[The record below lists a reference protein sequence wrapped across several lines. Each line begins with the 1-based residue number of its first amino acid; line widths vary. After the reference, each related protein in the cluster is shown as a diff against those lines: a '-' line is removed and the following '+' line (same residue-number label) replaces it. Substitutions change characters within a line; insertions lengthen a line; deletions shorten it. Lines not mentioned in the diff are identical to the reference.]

1 MREWIVGGGL
11 VLGDAGLLL
20 VRNRR
25 RDGSHDWSPP
35 GGVIEDGEALVDG
48 LTREVAEETGVEVL
62 AWDGPAYEV
71 VVTAPGLG
79 WRARVEAHVATA
91 FRGELRVDDPDG
103 IVVEAAWVDPAS
115 CGQQLQGVHR
125 WVREPLMAWLDAAIG
140 EAAAAAGAA
149 TPSAAATARPAVRIA
164 VDVAPHTRP
173 VTPPTF
179 RYHVTGQHP
188 GTAVVTRI
196 GADGTGSADD
206 TDDTDAAA
214 GAQARGG
221 RDR

>member
-11 VLGDAGLLL
+11 LLGDAGLLL

-71 VVTAPGLG
+71 VVTAPDLG
-79 WRARVEAHVATA
+79 WRARVEAHVATD
-91 FRGELRVDDPDG
+91 FRGDLRVDDPDG
-103 IVVEAAWVDPAS
+103 VVVEAAWVDPAY
-115 CGQQLQGVHR
+115 CHQQLDGVHR
-125 WVREPLMAWLDAAIG
+125 WVREPLMAWLDAAV
-140 EAAAAAGAA
+140 AASL
-149 TPSAAATARPAVRIA
+149 PPQ
-164 VDVAPHTRP
+164 
-173 VTPPTF
+173 PPTF
-179 RYHVTGQHP
+179 RYHVTGTDP

-196 GADGTGSADD
+196 GTREPVGP
-206 TDDTDAAA
+206 AA
-214 GAQARGG
+214 GLGPVGSGNAAGTVDRVAADPAVGVDGAALDRAERAG